1 MLIIN
6 WDWPMP
12 LQARGVMSQGCL
24 QGDESGEFAR
34 EHKEIK
40 PVPTVDGTET
50 SGPYRG
56 PPA

>member
-1 MLIIN
+1 
-6 WDWPMP
+6 MP